1 MCYNGIT
8 KQWKEL
14 KLMQEDYK
22 KKYEDL
28 ANELRWFEH
37 YHKMMMNHF
46 AKHYDE
52 TLAKHHEDSWA
63 EIYLIMQQ
71 FGIMTYEDEK
81 ALQNK

>member
-1 MCYNGIT
+1 MKGT
-8 KQWKEL
+8 

-28 ANELRWFEH
+28 ANELKWLED

-46 AKHYDE
+46 ANYYDE
-52 TLAKHHEDSWA
+52 TLAKRHEDSWA

-81 ALQNK
+81 AFKIK